1 MRSSSA
7 AAKDDA
13 YPVRPLLVHQ
23 PCLLWR
29 ITLRYPYEYSVT
41 VSYRAGKERTE
52 PTMNRHEA
60 TGLSSTSRTT
70 HGPPDAPPTP
80 VEGPSRPWNTGHSS
94 LSPSASAATTARAAP
109 TTPATAAATATITIT
124 EEEEEQ
130 QGSRVPP
137 EVLTLTLRPRPAV
150 RWDETVI
157 DNEGMS
163 RKSSKRCCIFHKQ
176 REFGERT
183 HRTKT
188 TAAAGAMV
196 RATAAPERSRG
207 VGGLHDRRKV
217 RFRTTSVFTR
227 SHYAL
232 DSGFAR

>member
-52 PTMNRHEA
+52 PMMNRHEA

-176 REFGERT
+176 REFGESST
-183 HRTKT
+183 D
-188 TAAAGAMV
+188 
-196 RATAAPERSRG
+196 SSDQDD
-207 VGGLHDRRKV
+207 GGGGSDGEGDGSSGKKPWGRRVARPKKGSV
-217 RFRTTSVFTR
+217 PDYQRF
-227 SHYAL
+227 HA
-232 DSGFAR
+232 